1 MLCLFF
7 FFYFYVHFATRTLSG
22 AVEVLTAENLD
33 GQCVTA
39 IYKHICHNPDIKGL
53 KRKASGTLQ
62 TARENIDKMSL
73 STLPPELVTQILTA
87 AQLPNSARL
96 TCRTFN
102 DILAKDAFKTLKQF
116 LQNPEATQNRLHDA
130 IAAMPDRPRAIWS
143 PRCSIPPGLP
153 ISQSFLFAI
162 STALQGTTHRSYPS
176 IRRDSSWSYSDSECS
191 SDADDFSTG
200 GHKGTGE
207 LGQVQE
213 ILQLIGQPTMS
224 QDDLRQV
231 MFHYALFLSYAYQG
245 EGDAPQT
252 WVMHA
257 RQWEQHL

>member
-1 MLCLFF
+1 
-7 FFYFYVHFATRTLSG
+7 
-22 AVEVLTAENLD
+22 
-33 GQCVTA
+33 
-39 IYKHICHNPDIKGL
+39 
-53 KRKASGTLQ
+53 
-62 TARENIDKMSL
+62 MSL

-87 AQLPNSARL
+87 APLPSSARL

-116 LQNPEATQNRLHDA
+116 LQNPDSTQKRLYDA
-130 IAAMPDRPRAIWS
+130 IAALPDRPRAIWS

-153 ISQSFLFAI
+153 ISKSFLLAI
-162 STALQGTTHRSYPS
+162 STALQGTNHDSCPS
-176 IRRDSSWSYSDSECS
+176 IRRDSSWSDSDSECS
-191 SDADDFSTG
+191 SDADDFSATG
-200 GHKGTGE
+200 HNGTRE
-207 LGQVQE
+207 PDQVQE

-257 RQWEQHL
+257 SQWEHHL